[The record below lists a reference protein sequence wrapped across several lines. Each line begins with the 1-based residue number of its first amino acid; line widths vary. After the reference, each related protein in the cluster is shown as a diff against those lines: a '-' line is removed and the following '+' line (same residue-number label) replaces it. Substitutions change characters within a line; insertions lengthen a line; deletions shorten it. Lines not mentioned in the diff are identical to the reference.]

1 MTEVAAISEYDG
13 YIHPRKAQPSRP
25 QRRVTGMA
33 VRMALMN
40 ANERKV
46 KFASFFRKVFWNN
59 GLLRG
64 GIEVGIEFDRKETP
78 TRTWS

>member
-1 MTEVAAISEYDG
+1 M
-13 YIHPRKAQPSRP
+13 
-25 QRRVTGMA
+25 RVTGMA

-40 ANERKV
+40 ASERKV
-46 KFASFFRKVFWNN
+46 KIASFFKKMIQNN

-64 GIEVGIEFDRKETP
+64 GIEVGIEIDRKKTP

>member
-1 MTEVAAISEYDG
+1 
-13 YIHPRKAQPSRP
+13 
-25 QRRVTGMA
+25 MA

-46 KFASFFRKVFWNN
+46 KFASFFKKVIKNN
-59 GLLRG
+59 EILRG
-64 GIEVGIEFDRKETP
+64 GIEVGIEIDRKETP